1 MEITIIHGQAHK
13 GSTYHVTERLREKLS
28 DRDTVVHEYFM
39 LKESDTPSFCTG
51 CFRCILEGEH
61 FCPQAA
67 KVKRIE
73 ESMLSSDII
82 IIDSP
87 TYCFEMTGQLKT
99 LFDHF
104 GYLWMSHRP
113 RKEMFSKIGIVV
125 STAAGAGTGRVTQS
139 IAKQLSW
146 WGIPKVYRMK
156 VNVSATSW
164 DEVSPKIMQQIE
176 ERTSAIEEKAKRQTG
191 KKAIN
196 LKNMFIFT
204 MIRKMQ
210 KGNTWNM
217 VDKDHWKNNLWLE
230 NARPWRG

>member
-13 GSTYHVTERLREKLS
+13 GSTYHVTDLLKEKLS
-28 DRDTVVHEYFM
+28 NGDTVVHEYFM

-51 CFRCILEGEH
+51 CFRCIQKGEQY
-61 FCPQAA
+61 CPQAD
-67 KVKRIE
+67 KVQRIA
-73 ESMLSSDII
+73 ESMLRSEII

-113 RKEMFSKIGIVV
+113 RKEMFNKIGIVV
-125 STAAGAGTGRVTQS
+125 STAAGAGGGRVTQS
-139 IAKQLSW
+139 MAKQLSW
-146 WGIPKVYRMK
+146 WGIPKVYRLK
-156 VNVSATSW
+156 VNVSAASW
-164 DEVSPKIMQQIE
+164 DEVKPEIRQKIE
-176 ERTSAIEEKAKRQTG
+176 ERTSSIAGKAKHQTE
-191 KKAIN
+191 KRKTN

-210 KGNTWNM
+210 TGNTWNM
-217 VDKDHWKNNLWLE
+217 VDKEHWKNNLWLE